1 MVAQLDKLTP
11 CIKTLQGN
19 NRLSSPDIEG
29 LKSTLK
35 KGSNGSCKTFMGN
48 TSHQSKYGLSESGRF
63 YETGTIPKVS
73 FDFSNLQLKEL

>member
-19 NRLSSPDIEG
+19 RLSSPDMDG

-35 KGSNGSCKTFMGN
+35 KGSNASCKTFNGN
-48 TSHQSKYGLSESGRF
+48 NSH
-63 YETGTIPKVS
+63 
-73 FDFSNLQLKEL
+73 

>member
-48 TSHQSKYGLSESGRF
+48 TSHQSKYG
-63 YETGTIPKVS
+63 
-73 FDFSNLQLKEL
+73 

>member
-11 CIKTLQGN
+11 CIKTLQG

-35 KGSNGSCKTFMGN
+35 KGSNASCKTFMAN
-48 TSHQSKYGLSESGRF
+48 CSH
-63 YETGTIPKVS
+63 
-73 FDFSNLQLKEL
+73 

>member
-19 NRLSSPDIEG
+19 RLSSPDVEG

-35 KGSNGSCKTFMGN
+35 KGGTSSCRTFMGN
-48 TSHQSKYGLSESGRF
+48 SSHQSKYGKSESGRF
-63 YETGTIPKVS
+63 YESGSIPKVS
-73 FDFSNLQLKEL
+73 FDFSNL